1 MILATIYAVFN
12 MNELLKK
19 KLIYRSCNRGCKE
32 TDFMLGRFV
41 VSDINKLTNT
51 ELEQLTNLLEESDNN
66 IYHWLTGQKPIPL
79 LWQNSLIEKIINFN
93 KTKDI
98 VKY

>member
-1 MILATIYAVFN
+1 

-32 TDFMLGRFV
+32 TDFMLGKFV
-41 VSDINKLTNT
+41 ICDINKLN
-51 ELEQLTNLLEESDNN
+51 EMVLKQLTKLLEESDND

-79 LWQNSLIEKIINFN
+79 IWQNSLVEKIINFN
-93 KTKDI
+93 KTQDI

>member
-1 MILATIYAVFN
+1 

-19 KLIYRSCNRGCKE
+19 KLIYRSCHRGCKE

-41 VSDINKLTNT
+41 RSDISKLNEM
-51 ELEQLTNLLEESDNN
+51 ELEQLTILLEESDSD
-66 IYHWLTGQKPIPL
+66 IYRWLTGLKPVPL
-79 LWQNSLIEKIINFN
+79 LWQNSLMGKIINFN

-98 VKY
+98 VKYQTITKT

>member
-1 MILATIYAVFN
+1 

-19 KLIYRSCNRGCKE
+19 KLIYRSCHRGCKE

-41 VSDINKLTNT
+41 RNDINKLNET
-51 ELEQLTNLLEESDNN
+51 ELEQLALLLEESDND
-66 IYHWLTGQKPIPL
+66 IYRWLTGLKPIPL
-79 LWQNSLIEKIINFN
+79 LWQNSLMEKIINFN

-98 VKY
+98 VKYQALAKT

>member
-1 MILATIYAVFN
+1 

-41 VSDINKLTNT
+41 RSDISKLNEM
-51 ELEQLTNLLEESDNN
+51 ELEQLTILLEESDSD
-66 IYHWLTGQKPIPL
+66 IYRWLTGLKPVPL
-79 LWQNSLIEKIINFN
+79 LWQNSLMGKIINFN

-98 VKY
+98 VKYQTITKT